1 MQVRSYRSPLI
12 MPIINR
18 IAAFHDEMTAWRRD
32 LHAYPETAFQEHRTA
47 DYVAAKLSEFGIPMD
62 RGLAGTGVVGT
73 IKRGEGP
80 VIGLRADMDALHIH
94 EANGFGHKS
103 QNAGKMHACGH
114 DGHTTMLLGAARY
127 LAEAGRFRGTVHLI
141 FQPAEEGEGGGRKM
155 IEEGLF
161 KKFPVQE
168 VYGMH
173 NWPDLPVGHFA
184 VRAGPMMAAT
194 DKFEIVVTGKGG
206 HAAMP
211 HTVIDPVVAAAHI
224 VTALQQIASRNTH
237 PVDSAVVSVTQI
249 HAGEAWNVIPE
260 QVLLRGTARAFKP
273 AVRDMVERRMKEVV
287 DGIAAAHGA
296 EATYKYM
303 RGYPPTVNHERETEI
318 AARVA
323 SAVVGEANVDRSP
336 MPTMGG
342 EDFAYMLE
350 QKPGCYIFIG
360 NGAADGGRL
369 LHSPHYDFND
379 EILPI
384 GASYWATLVEQV
396 LPAG

>member
-1 MQVRSYRSPLI
+1 

-18 IAAFHDEMTAWRRD
+18 IAAFHDEMTVWRRE
-32 LHAYPETAFQEHRTA
+32 LHAHPETAFQEHRTA
-47 DYVAAKLSEFGIPMD
+47 DYVAAKLTEFGIPID

-80 VIGLRADMDALHIH
+80 AIGLRADMDALHIH

-127 LAEAGRFRGTVHLI
+127 LAEAGRFAGTVHLI
-141 FQPAEEGEGGGRKM
+141 FQPAEETEGGGRKM
-155 IEEGLF
+155 IEDGLF

-173 NWPDLPVGHFA
+173 NWPGTPVGRFA
-184 VRAGPMMAAT
+184 VRAGPMLAAT
-194 DKFEIVVTGKGG
+194 DTFEIVVTGKGG

-211 HTVIDPVVAAAHI
+211 HTVIDPVLAAANI
-224 VTALQQIASRNTH
+224 ITALQQIASRNTH

-249 HAGEAWNVIPE
+249 HAGDAWNVIPE

-296 EATYKYM
+296 TATYIYK
-303 RGYPPTVNHERETEI
+303 RNYPPTVNHERETEI
-318 AARVA
+318 AARAAA
-323 SAVVGEANVDRSP
+323 SVVGEANVDRNP

-342 EDFAYMLE
+342 EDFAFMLE

-360 NGAADGGRL
+360 NGPSDGGRV

-379 EILPI
+379 EVLPI

>member
-1 MQVRSYRSPLI
+1 

-18 IAAFHDEMTAWRRD
+18 IAAFHDEMTAWRRE
-32 LHAYPETAFQEHRTA
+32 LHAHPETAFQEHRTA
-47 DYVAAKLSEFGIPMD
+47 DYVAAKLTEFGIPID

-80 VIGLRADMDALHIH
+80 AIGLRADMDALHIH

-127 LAEAGRFRGTVHLI
+127 LAEAGRFAGTVHLI
-141 FQPAEEGEGGGRKM
+141 FQPAEETEGGGRKM
-155 IEEGLF
+155 IEDGLF
-161 KKFPVQE
+161 RKFPVQE

-173 NWPDLPVGHFA
+173 NWPGTAVGRFA
-184 VRAGPMMAAT
+184 VRAGPMLAAT
-194 DKFEIVVTGKGG
+194 DTFEIVVTGKGG

-211 HTVIDPVVAAAHI
+211 HTVIDPVLAAANI
-224 VTALQQIASRNTH
+224 ITALQQIASRNTH

-249 HAGEAWNVIPE
+249 HAGDAWNVIPE

-296 EATYKYM
+296 TATYMYK
-303 RGYPPTVNHERETEI
+303 RNYPPTVNHERETEI
-318 AARVA
+318 AARA
-323 SAVVGEANVDRSP
+323 AATVVGEANVDRNP

-342 EDFAYMLE
+342 EDFAFMLE

-360 NGAADGGRL
+360 NGPSDGGRV

-379 EILPI
+379 EVLPI

>member
-1 MQVRSYRSPLI
+1 

-18 IAAFHDEMTAWRRD
+18 IAAFHDEMTAWRRE
-32 LHAYPETAFQEHRTA
+32 LHAHPETAFQEHRTA
-47 DYVAAKLSEFGIPMD
+47 DYVAAKLTEFGIPID

-73 IKRGEGP
+73 IKRGDGP
-80 VIGLRADMDALHIH
+80 AIGLRADMDALHIH

-127 LAEAGRFRGTVHLI
+127 LAEAGRFAGTVHLI
-141 FQPAEEGEGGGRKM
+141 FQPAEETEGGGRKM
-155 IEEGLF
+155 IEDGLF
-161 KKFPVQE
+161 RKFPVQE

-173 NWPDLPVGHFA
+173 NWPGTAVGRFA
-184 VRAGPMMAAT
+184 VRAGPMLAAT
-194 DKFEIVVTGKGG
+194 DTFEIVVTGKGG

-211 HTVIDPVVAAAHI
+211 HTVIDPVLAAANI
-224 VTALQQIASRNTH
+224 ITALQQIASRNTH

-249 HAGEAWNVIPE
+249 HAGDAWNVIPE

-296 EATYKYM
+296 TATYIYK
-303 RGYPPTVNHERETEI
+303 RNYPPTVNHERETEI
-318 AARVA
+318 AARA
-323 SAVVGEANVDRSP
+323 AATVVGEANVDRNP

-342 EDFAYMLE
+342 EDFAFMLE

-360 NGAADGGRL
+360 NGPSDGGRV

-379 EILPI
+379 EVLPI

>member
-1 MQVRSYRSPLI
+1 

-18 IAAFHDEMTAWRRD
+18 IAAFHDDMTAWRRD
-32 LHAYPETAFQEHRTA
+32 LHAHPETAFEEHRTS
-47 DYVAAKLSEFGIPMD
+47 DYVARKLTEFGIDID

-73 IKRGEGP
+73 IKRGNGP
-80 VIGLRADMDALHIH
+80 VIGIRADMDALHIH

-103 QNAGKMHACGH
+103 QNDGKMHACGH

-141 FQPAEEGEGGGRKM
+141 FQPAEETEGGGRKM
-155 IEEGLF
+155 IEDGLF
-161 KKFPVQE
+161 EKFPVE
-168 VYGMH
+168 AVYGMH
-173 NWPDLPVGHFA
+173 NWPGTPVGKFA
-184 VRAGPMMAAT
+184 VKAGPMLAAT
-194 DKFEIVVTGKGG
+194 DTFEIVVTGKGG

-211 HTVIDPVVAAAHI
+211 HTTIDPIVISAQI
-224 VTALQQIASRNTH
+224 VTGLQTIASRSTH

-249 HAGEAWNVIPE
+249 HAGEAWNIIPE
-260 QVLLRGTARAFKP
+260 RVLMRGTARSFKP
-273 AVRDMVERRMKEVV
+273 AVRDAVEAQMKRII

-296 EATYKYM
+296 SAAFTYN
-303 RGYPPTVNHERETEI
+303 RNYPPTVNHERETEI

-323 SAVVGEANVDRSP
+323 VDVVGEANVDRNP

-342 EDFAYMLE
+342 EDFAFMLE

-360 NGAADGGRL
+360 NGPSDGGRV

-384 GASYWATLVEQV
+384 GASYWARLVETV
-396 LPAG
+396 LPA

>member
-1 MQVRSYRSPLI
+1 

-18 IAAFHDEMTAWRRD
+18 IAAFHDEMTAWRRE
-32 LHAYPETAFQEHRTA
+32 LHAHPETAFQEHRTA
-47 DYVAAKLSEFGIPMD
+47 DYVAAKLTEFGIPID

-73 IKRGEGP
+73 IKRGDGP
-80 VIGLRADMDALHIH
+80 AIGLRADMDALHIH

-127 LAEAGRFRGTVHLI
+127 LAEAGRFAGTVHLI
-141 FQPAEEGEGGGRKM
+141 FQPAEETEGGGRKM
-155 IEEGLF
+155 IEDGLF
-161 KKFPVQE
+161 RKFPVQE

-173 NWPDLPVGHFA
+173 NWPGTAVGRFA
-184 VRAGPMMAAT
+184 VRAGPMLAAT
-194 DKFEIVVTGKGG
+194 DTFEIVVTGKGG

-211 HTVIDPVVAAAHI
+211 HTVIDPVLAAANI
-224 VTALQQIASRNTH
+224 ITALQQIASRNTH

-249 HAGEAWNVIPE
+249 HAGDAWNVIPE

-296 EATYKYM
+296 TATYMYK
-303 RGYPPTVNHERETEI
+303 RNYPPTVNHERETEI
-318 AARVA
+318 AARA
-323 SAVVGEANVDRSP
+323 AATVVGEANVDRNP

-342 EDFAYMLE
+342 EDFAFMLE

-360 NGAADGGRL
+360 NGPSDGGRV

-379 EILPI
+379 EVLPI